1 MLSQIISFLFYL
13 VSSDEV
19 KKKNITMV
27 QYTVVQ
33 VVPHTLSN
41 SLNFNHKLQYILQLQ
56 GQPIFI
62 YT

>member
-41 SLNFNHKLQYILQLQ
+41 GLNFNHKL
-56 GQPIFI
+56 
-62 YT
+62 